1 MNTKAF
7 GDKGEQIA
15 VEFLKN
21 KGYDILHR
29 NFVASGNELDIVAFD
44 YSTNQIVFVEVKTL
58 ADDFFQMPY
67 QEVNMKK
74 QKKIIRAANSYLIR
88 YNIDKESRFDV
99 ISIVKRENADP
110 QIEHIISAF
119 TAFDFI

>member
-99 ISIVKRENADP
+99 ISIVKRENAAP

>member
-58 ADDFFQMPY
+58 SDDFFQMPY

-88 YNIDKESRFDV
+88 YNIDKEARFDI

>member
-58 ADDFFQMPY
+58 SDDFFQMPY

-88 YNIDKESRFDV
+88 YNIDKEARFDV

>member
-29 NFVASGNELDIVAFD
+29 NFVTAGNELDIVAFD

-88 YNIDKESRFDV
+88 YNIDKEARFDV

>member
-88 YNIDKESRFDV
+88 YNIDKEARFDV

-110 QIEHIISAF
+110 KIEHIISAF

>member
-29 NFVASGNELDIVAFD
+29 NFVASGNELDIVAF
-44 YSTNQIVFVEVKTL
+44 
-58 ADDFFQMPY
+58 
-67 QEVNMKK
+67 
-74 QKKIIRAANSYLIR
+74 AARWRWL
-88 YNIDKESRFDV
+88 V
-99 ISIVKRENADP
+99 VG
-110 QIEHIISAF
+110 
-119 TAFDFI
+119 

>member
-58 ADDFFQMPY
+58 SDDCFQMPY

-88 YNIDKESRFDV
+88 YNIDKEARFDV

>member
-88 YNIDKESRFDV
+88 YNIDKEARFDV
-99 ISIVKRENADP
+99 ISIVKREIANP

>member
-15 VEFLKN
+15 TEFLKN

-29 NFVASGNELDIVAFD
+29 NFVAAGNELDIVAFD
-44 YSTNQIVFVEVKTL
+44 CSTNQIVFVEVKTL

-67 QEVNMKK
+67 QEVDMKK

-88 YNIDKESRFDV
+88 YNIDKEARFDI

>member
-58 ADDFFQMPY
+58 SDDFFQMPY

-74 QKKIIRAANSYLIR
+74 QKKST
-88 YNIDKESRFDV
+88 KP
-99 ISIVKRENADP
+99 IVCGCK
-110 QIEHIISAF
+110 
-119 TAFDFI
+119 

>member
-21 KGYDILHR
+21 KSYDILHR

-58 ADDFFQMPY
+58 SDDFFQMPY

-88 YNIDKESRFDV
+88 YNIDKEARFDV

>member
-7 GDKGEQIA
+7 GDKGEQLA

-44 YSTNQIVFVEVKTL
+44 CYTNQIVFVEVKTL
-58 ADDFFQMPY
+58 SDDFFQMPY

-88 YNIDKESRFDV
+88 YNIDKEARFDV
-99 ISIVKRENADP
+99 ISIVKRENAEP

-119 TAFDFI
+119 NAFDFI

>member
-58 ADDFFQMPY
+58 SDDFFQMPY

-88 YNIDKESRFDV
+88 YNIDKEARFDV

-110 QIEHIISAF
+110 QIEHILSAF

>member
-58 ADDFFQMPY
+58 SDDFFQMPY

>member
-74 QKKIIRAANSYLIR
+74 QKKRIRAANSYLIR

-99 ISIVKRENADP
+99 ISIVKRENAAP

>member
-21 KGYDILHR
+21 KSYDILHR

-58 ADDFFQMPY
+58 SDDFFQMPY

>member
-1 MNTKAF
+1 
-7 GDKGEQIA
+7 
-15 VEFLKN
+15 
-21 KGYDILHR
+21 LHR
-29 NFVASGNELDIVAFD
+29 NFVAAGNELDIVAFD
-44 YSTNQIVFVEVKTL
+44 CSTNQIVFVEVKTL

-88 YNIDKESRFDV
+88 YNIDKEARFDV

-119 TAFDFI
+119 TAFDSI

>member
-67 QEVNMKK
+67 QEVPWNSERRISSDRDSNVPIWRILSESV
-74 QKKIIRAANSYLIR
+74 KISWAMW
-88 YNIDKESRFDV
+88 
-99 ISIVKRENADP
+99 
-110 QIEHIISAF
+110 
-119 TAFDFI
+119 

>member
-1 MNTKAF
+1 MSTKAF

-58 ADDFFQMPY
+58 SDDFFQMPY

>member
-88 YNIDKESRFDV
+88 YNIDKEARFDV